1 MHEEH
6 ELWLTAL
13 FNKHLAGPA
22 NSFLEAVGMAPHGDS
37 AHTAAAAHAAG
48 PWTNW
53 MVMQLLVVA
62 LIVVFVAILK
72 ARLSVDKPGT
82 VQQMFEM
89 LWQSLYDLAHD
100 VVGHGYKPHVYLF
113 STVFVFIL
121 FSNLLGIIPGF
132 ESPTMSYYVPA
143 GVAIIVFLYFN
154 YWGFKENGPGY
165 MKHFA
170 GPVWWLMPFM
180 LVVEIISVFIR
191 PVSLTIR
198 LFANMLAGEQ
208 VTIAFL
214 KLVPYVVPV
223 IFMGL
228 HTFVSFVQAFIFT
241 VLTMAYVAGAVE
253 HEH

>member
-22 NSFLEAVGMAPHGDS
+22 NAFLEMVGMAPHAGDHG
-37 AHTAAAAHAAG
+37 ATHAAG

-62 LIVVFVAILK
+62 LIVVLVAIIK

-89 LWQSLYDLAHD
+89 LWESLYDLAHD

-154 YWGFKENGPGY
+154 YWGFKENGVGY
-165 MKHFA
+165 LKHFA

-180 LVVEIISVFIR
+180 FVVEIISVFIR

-214 KLVPYVVPV
+214 KLVPWGVPV

-241 VLTMAYVAGAVE
+241 VLTMAYVAGSVE

>member
-1 MHEEH
+1 MHEH
-6 ELWLTAL
+6 ELWLTAQ
-13 FNKHLAGPA
+13 FNKYLAGPA
-22 NSFLEAVGMAPHGDS
+22 NAFLEAVGMAHGS
-37 AHTAAAAHAAG
+37 HGEGAAHGG

-53 MVMQLLVVA
+53 MVMQLLAVA
-62 LIVVFVAILK
+62 VIVLLVAFIK
-72 ARLSVDKPGT
+72 SRLSVDKPGT
-82 VQQMFEM
+82 LQQMFEM

-100 VVGHGYKPHVYLF
+100 VVGHGYKPHVYMF

-121 FSNLLGIIPGF
+121 ISNLLGIIPGL

-154 YWGFKENGPGY
+154 YWGFKENGVGY
-165 MKHFA
+165 LKHFA

-180 LVVEIISVFIR
+180 FVVEIISVFIR

-214 KLVPYVVPV
+214 KLVPLGIPV

-241 VLTMAYVAGAVE
+241 VLTMAYVAGSVE